1 MMLGVVGERRE
12 HAVGIFY
19 ASGAMSVAETSTE
32 GEIAEGPASE
42 TFTNAMTQAPAD
54 RPPVRKTESIQS
66 LKINGMEIASL
77 CITVPPWWRMRQTR
91 RTDETPAFGI
101 CSAWFGR

>member
-1 MMLGVVGERRE
+1 LVCPPELTTLKKMMLGVVGERRE

-19 ASGAMSVAETSTE
+19 ASGAMSVAETLDRR
-32 GEIAEGPASE
+32 EIAEGPASE

-66 LKINGMEIASL
+66 LKINGMEIAFL
-77 CITVPPWWRMRQTR
+77 CIIVSPWGRDAS
-91 RTDETPAFGI
+91 DEED
-101 CSAWFGR
+101 R